1 MGNLINLFANGA
13 AQRAEKTSWIAVNIG
28 YARSEL
34 DGLEDER
41 YPEIPPKLF
50 DQLEALLSQVI
61 TTEAGLAKLV
71 RTFERKGKVEIFRE
85 IQKITTQISELI
97 HARVH
102 EYNAHTWQR
111 AANAFYARMDGDSWD
126 EDDEVGTL
134 LAMIGG
140 EVIPMLEFLQASF
153 EGVAEEI
160 QKNAEA
166 QPEEGNEP

>member
-1 MGNLINLFANGA
+1 MGNLINLFAKGA

-34 DGLEDER
+34 GGLEDER

-50 DQLEALLSQVI
+50 DQLEALLGQVI

-71 RTFERKGKVEIFRE
+71 RTFERKGKVEIFGE
-85 IQKITTQISELI
+85 IQKITAHISELI
-97 HARVH
+97 HTRVH

-126 EDDEVGTL
+126 EDEVGTL
-134 LAMIGG
+134 LVMIGG
-140 EVIPMLEFLQASF
+140 EVIPMMEFLQTSF
-153 EGVAEEI
+153 EGIAEEI